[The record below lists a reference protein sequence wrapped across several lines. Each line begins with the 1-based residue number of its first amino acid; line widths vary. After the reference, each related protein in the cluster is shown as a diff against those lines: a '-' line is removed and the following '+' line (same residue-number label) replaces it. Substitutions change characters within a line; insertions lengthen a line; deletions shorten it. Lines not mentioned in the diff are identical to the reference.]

1 VDALVI
7 RICAALPG
15 SVGGLA
21 DDAAARLREAM
32 DGLHAALAVYGAAG
46 PSGSG
51 SAPGSRE
58 RWIDALGGLAG
69 RRDVHGLVAG
79 RVTRMLAD
87 AGALTWAQAATR
99 FQAALSVGVP
109 PAAKAAWAEGFL
121 GSPSGGRS
129 PGGGGSGGG
138 LLLVHDADLL
148 GVLDQWVASLGA
160 EEFVEVLP
168 LLRRTFGG
176 FTEPERAAIGRAAR
190 PLGTRGE
197 PGAGS
202 GKGPSRAA
210 DGGIDGARAAGA
222 ARTVALI
229 LGGGADNT
237 GSAAAARVTAGAGS
251 VAGAG
256 R

>member
-1 VDALVI
+1 
-7 RICAALPG
+7 
-15 SVGGLA
+15 
-21 DDAAARLREAM
+21 M
-32 DGLHAALAVYGAAG
+32 
-46 PSGSG
+46 
-51 SAPGSRE
+51 
-58 RWIDALGGLAG
+58 DALGGLAG
-69 RRDVHGLVAG
+69 RRDVHGLIAG

-87 AGALTWAQAATR
+87 AGALTWAEAAIR

-109 PAAKAAWAEGFL
+109 TAAKAAWAEGFL
-121 GSPSGGRS
+121 GSPPGGGG

-190 PLGTRGE
+190 ALGPPGG
-197 PGAGS
+197 PGAGG
-202 GKGPSRAA
+202 GKGAGA
-210 DGGIDGARAAGA
+210 GGAIDEARAAGVL
-222 ARTVALI
+222 RTVALI
-229 LGGGADNT
+229 LGGGGTGAAGGAD
-237 GSAAAARVTAGAGS
+237 GEGGAGAARATDGEGGEGSGTAARAAGS
-251 VAGAG
+251 GYVAGAG

>member
-1 VDALVI
+1 
-7 RICAALPG
+7 
-15 SVGGLA
+15 
-21 DDAAARLREAM
+21 M
-32 DGLHAALAVYGAAG
+32 
-46 PSGSG
+46 
-51 SAPGSRE
+51 
-58 RWIDALGGLAG
+58 DALGGLAG
-69 RRDVHGLVAG
+69 RRDVHGLIAG

-87 AGALTWAQAATR
+87 AGALTWAEAAIR

-109 PAAKAAWAEGFL
+109 TAAKAAWAEGFL
-121 GSPSGGRS
+121 GSPPGGGA

-148 GVLDQWVASLGA
+148 GVLDQWVGSLGA

-190 PLGTRGE
+190 ALGPPGG
-197 PGAGS
+197 PGAGG
-202 GKGPSRAA
+202 GKGAGA
-210 DGGIDGARAAGA
+210 GGAIDEARAAGVL
-222 ARTVALI
+222 RTVALI
-229 LGGGADNT
+229 LGGGGTGAAGGADGEGGAGAAGGADGEGGT
-237 GSAAAARVTAGAGS
+237 GAAGGADGEGGTSAAGGAAGADC

>member
-1 VDALVI
+1 
-7 RICAALPG
+7 
-15 SVGGLA
+15 
-21 DDAAARLREAM
+21 
-32 DGLHAALAVYGAAG
+32 
-46 PSGSG
+46 
-51 SAPGSRE
+51 
-58 RWIDALGGLAG
+58 
-69 RRDVHGLVAG
+69 VHGLVAG

-121 GSPSGGRS
+121 GSPSGGGS

-190 PLGTRGE
+190 GLGAPGG
-197 PGAGS
+197 PGGAG
-202 GKGPSRAA
+202 GQ
-210 DGGIDGARAAGA
+210 GARAAGGVVDA
-222 ARTVALI
+222 ARAAGVLRTVAVI
-229 LGGGADNT
+229 LGAGAED
-237 GSAAAARVTAGAGS
+237 AADRDGAGAARAA
-251 VAGAG
+251 AGAG
-256 R
+256 RAAGAGQ